1 MMAKRGFSL
10 AAAVAMRDAQGEWS
24 PDFIRRCRRAE
35 FWGLYDPE
43 PVGGIVIEA
52 GCIHV
57 SSSRPCGL
65 AVRHV
70 VRNALIRHGE
80 LCAPIRAGNE
90 RAIRLATGLGFTF
103 WRELDGFDVYRRQN
117 T

>member
-1 MMAKRGFSL
+1 MIAVRGFSL
-10 AAAVAMRDAQGEWS
+10 AAAMAMREAQGEQS
-24 PDFIRRCRRAE
+24 PNFIRRCRRAE

-43 PVGGIVIEA
+43 PVGGIVIEN

-65 AVRHV
+65 AVRRV
-70 VRNALIRHGE
+70 VRDALARHGT
-80 LCAPIRAGNE
+80 LYAPIRPGNE
-90 RAIRLATGLGFTF
+90 RAKRLATGLGFAF
-103 WRELDGFDVYRRQN
+103 WRELDGFEVYRRQN